1 MKQLYIISFLLF
13 LIGFYGCY
21 DDEGNYDYTEVFEI
35 RIDSM
40 KASYTLYTLV
50 DTLRISPEVS
60 PADAEYD
67 FHWGVYQTNVQGYAP
82 TLDTI
87 ATTRYLVYPM
97 TLDPGSYKIV
107 CMATERNTGIT
118 EIKEVPL
125 TVTTA
130 LSEGW
135 YVLRT
140 KDDCTDLDL
149 FSTEKGK
156 IENIIAT
163 NNEGRNLKGEARAI
177 EFSYN
182 YKAWDEINERYVNTN
197 SIFALAKEE
206 AVVIRTSNGE
216 IIRDIDDLFYERPA
230 VANFQNIC
238 SQSTELYL
246 MNDGKA
252 HYIYNMSSN
261 SGRFGVALPGNYQLY
276 PNWTYGF
283 RQPLCFDKTSD
294 SFVAINAMSSSV
306 VNFKEKG
313 AVDSLTY
320 PRVSNLDAD
329 LLYIGPGPS
338 NSGWALLK
346 KRQTDTCL
354 MYNLEVNN
362 AYSPYNN
369 PAKKCDTLI
378 DNNSLK
384 LLQADFRA
392 SSQNNNIIYFS
403 QGHTVYSC
411 NIDAGYQEKSQVI
424 LSDSENIT
432 YMRHLKYSTVIN
444 KLAVATFDGSRY
456 KVYLYNIQAGNLQA
470 DPEILEG
477 EGKVG
482 ALIYIKGTGKTT
494 LY

>member
-87 ATTRYLVYPM
+87 ATTRDLVYPM

-362 AYSPYNN
+362 A
-369 PAKKCDTLI
+369 
-378 DNNSLK
+378 
-384 LLQADFRA
+384 
-392 SSQNNNIIYFS
+392 
-403 QGHTVYSC
+403 
-411 NIDAGYQEKSQVI
+411 
-424 LSDSENIT
+424 
-432 YMRHLKYSTVIN
+432 
-444 KLAVATFDGSRY
+444 
-456 KVYLYNIQAGNLQA
+456 
-470 DPEILEG
+470 
-477 EGKVG
+477 
-482 ALIYIKGTGKTT
+482 
-494 LY
+494 